1 MSTSAEPLR
10 KDRSFKMSPE
20 AQETTTSISTKQM
33 RDAIQRSGY
42 LLEQRVEPILV
53 EEGFFYVQTNPV
65 FPDPDTGK
73 SREIDIS
80 ALSATRIY
88 KKGYNFIFPMMLC
101 ECENNSQ
108 PIVFFTKESVISS
121 LFHMEVKVSGIPV
134 KFWQDD
140 GYVSLS
146 EFTGMGKFH
155 HYCKGA
161 VATQYCTFQLKKDK
175 SSWAALHN
183 EEQHDTFNSLL
194 KALDY
199 EIAEHFD
206 GWSLPDKVDDEDV
219 NIQIYYPLVIFQ
231 GSLYSATLK
240 NNQNKQVSAS
250 DSGTAKETAGVVRYI
265 GARKI
270 GEMIEETIENKQYIE
285 AFVHTQLGIE
295 KILWDRVVEIFEGK
309 KVSRVRQIIEDSR
322 EGKDKSRTS
331 TFELIKWAHFLG
343 AITEDEFS
351 ELIDFNNERN
361 RIIHGHGQWWD
372 AEEYKEALKKGIR
385 FLRENGLE

>member
-1 MSTSAEPLR
+1 MP
-10 KDRSFKMSPE
+10 
-20 AQETTTSISTKQM
+20 QEIPPTTNAISTKQM
-33 RDAIQRSGY
+33 KDAIQRSGY

-53 EEGFFYVQTNPV
+53 DGGFFYVQTNPV

-88 KKGYNFIFPMMLC
+88 KKGYNFIFPMILY

-240 NNQNKQVSAS
+240 NNQL
-250 DSGTAKETAGVVRYI
+250 TL
-265 GARKI
+265 RKSKHI
-270 GEMIEETIENKQYIE
+270 QFRK
-285 AFVHTQLGIE
+285 
-295 KILWDRVVEIFEGK
+295 EIFLLRTNE
-309 KVSRVRQIIEDSR
+309 VETYQID
-322 EGKDKSRTS
+322 
-331 TFELIKWAHFLG
+331 L
-343 AITEDEFS
+343 ITEEYLPDY
-351 ELIDFNNERN
+351 L
-361 RIIHGHGQWWD
+361 RIIHSEIESVRKVFQRQRASVLLSMEKIVD
-372 AEEYKEALKKGIR
+372 EAKKSKKKVKSYREY
-385 FLRENGLE
+385 LEF